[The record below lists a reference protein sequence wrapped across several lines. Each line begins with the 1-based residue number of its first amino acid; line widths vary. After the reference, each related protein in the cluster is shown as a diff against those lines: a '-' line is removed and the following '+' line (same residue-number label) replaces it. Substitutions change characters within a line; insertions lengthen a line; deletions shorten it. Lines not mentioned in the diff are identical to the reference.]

1 MLELFLV
8 QRILDFAFYYSSISV
23 VTSAHCLISKF
34 LGYPVLIGA
43 CFSSLTRYISKN
55 LLFLLNQTAP

>member
-23 VTSAHCLISKF
+23 VTSAHCLISKI
-34 LGYPVLIGA
+34 LGYAVLIGA
-43 CFSSLTRYISKN
+43 RFSSLTRYICKN
-55 LLFLLNQTAP
+55 